1 MKLSKHAWI
10 LWTISL
16 FVTLAL
22 ALLIPFVHTS
32 VYWFGLGCIG
42 VMFAL
47 CAFTFVR
54 AFRKDKTLQSKLLGW
69 PIFKVGYTATIIQI
83 VVGCVLMALAGLC
96 PLWIALIVEIIL
108 FAAAI
113 TCLTVK
119 DAAREAIV
127 QFEANIP
134 DNTAAWKAIR
144 ARANALAAES
154 GNPELRKLSDEIRFV
169 DPNPSSID
177 DEISK
182 QMEIISKNADAENI
196 RRAFSLLRQRK
207 SLIKEEKR
215 V

>member
-32 VYWFGLGCIG
+32 VYWLGLGCIG

-47 CAFTFVR
+47 CAFTFAR
-54 AFRKDKTLQSKLLGW
+54 AFRKDKTLESKLLGW
-69 PIFKVGYTATIIQI
+69 PIFKVGYTATIVQI
-83 VVGCVLMALAGLC
+83 AVGFILMALAGLC
-96 PLWIALIVEIIL
+96 PLWIALLIEIIL
-108 FAAAI
+108 FAAVCF
-113 TCLTVK
+113 CLTVK

-134 DNTAAWKAIR
+134 DKTDAWKALR

-154 GNPELRKLSDEIRFV
+154 SNPEMRKLADEIRFA
-169 DPNPSSID
+169 DPNPSSL
-177 DEISK
+177 DEAISH
-182 QMEIISKNADAENI
+182 QLEILSNDASAENI
-196 RRAFSLLRQRK
+196 QKAFSLLCQRK

-215 V
+215 A